1 MRLSF
6 VRQCVQRENWGLK
19 QKLDEAREKIVA
31 LMGNLPKEELFAK
44 QKPPGRYVI
53 MDMQD
58 NEKTQVTLRLMK

>member
-1 MRLSF
+1 M
-6 VRQCVQRENWGLK
+6 
-19 QKLDEAREKIVA
+19 A
-31 LMGNLPKEELFAK
+31 LMGDLPKEELFAK